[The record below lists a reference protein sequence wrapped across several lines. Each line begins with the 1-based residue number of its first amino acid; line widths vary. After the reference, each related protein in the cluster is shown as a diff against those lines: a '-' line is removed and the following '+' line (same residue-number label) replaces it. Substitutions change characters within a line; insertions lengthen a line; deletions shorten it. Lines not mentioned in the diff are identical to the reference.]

1 MPRRDDLARTDDGQ
15 FSGKLTPQLAERL
28 VDSVGTC
35 LFDQQIALKH
45 GIDVSTLK
53 SWVERGIDEEAVE
66 PYRSFAEAY
75 IRASIDLEERLLQKV
90 LSAADPWESIA
101 ETVELEALAQ
111 GFAEFDDDEFDTSD
125 LPRGTVLKKARKTT
139 RETRRGDWKAAG
151 WVLERRWPLRW
162 SSSRQPDG
170 GPKEALRMP
179 DAALN
184 RRERVD
190 RRIEQM
196 PPEMIKAFAAKGF
209 AIVRISDAAS
219 AASPTPEKGTDL

>member
-1 MPRRDDLARTDDGQ
+1 MARDELARTDSGQ
-15 FSGKLTPQLAERL
+15 FSGKLTPQLADSL
-28 VDSVGTC
+28 VASVDSL

-45 GIDVSTLK
+45 GVDVSTLK
-53 SWVERGIDEEAVE
+53 SWVDRGLDEEAVE

-90 LSAADPWESIA
+90 LAAADPWESLV

-111 GFAEFDDDEFDTSD
+111 GFAEFDDEEFDTSD

-170 GPKEALRMP
+170 GPKEAIRLP
-179 DAALN
+179 DGQLN
-184 RRERVD
+184 RRRRVD
-190 RRIEQM
+190 KQIEQLS
-196 PPEMIKAFAAKGF
+196 PELIKAFRDKGF
-209 AIVRISDAAS
+209 AIVRIPDAAS
-219 AASPTPEKGTDL
+219 AASPTPEKGTNT